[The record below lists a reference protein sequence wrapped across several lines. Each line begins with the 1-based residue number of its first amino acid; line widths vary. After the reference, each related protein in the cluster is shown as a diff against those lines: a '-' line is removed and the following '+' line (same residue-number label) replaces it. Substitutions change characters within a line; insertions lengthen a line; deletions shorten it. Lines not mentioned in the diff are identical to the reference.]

1 MAMEVRVRLFA
12 TLRDRVGAKE
22 VALELPEGATVAT
35 LREQIA
41 VAYPALVP
49 SLDNAIVAVNRQFA
63 APDTPLRA
71 EDEVALFPPVSGG
84 ISNTQYPNTQS
95 PIPTLCQITAD
106 ELDLNDI
113 VHRLTLPTTGAVV
126 IFTGAVRV
134 SEKVESG
141 KWKADRQVAQ
151 LYYEAY
157 VPMAEAKLQQVA
169 AEMRERFPHI
179 EGIALVQRVG
189 LLDAGEP
196 TIVVAV
202 SAPHRGDGCF
212 EAARY
217 GIDRIKEIVPVWKK
231 EIGPNGEVWIEGHYR
246 PEAGE

>member
-1 MAMEVRVRLFA
+1 MQVVVRLFA
-12 TLRDRVGAKE
+12 TLRDKVGAKE
-22 VALELPEGATVAT
+22 VALELPAGATVAT

-63 APDTPLRA
+63 SPDTRLHA
-71 EDEVALFPPVSGG
+71 EDEVAMFPPVSGG
-84 ISNTQYPNTQS
+84 GSNIQY
-95 PIPTLCQITAD
+95 PIPTLCQIATNQV
-106 ELDLNDI
+106 DLNDI
-113 VHRLTLPTTGAVV
+113 VRRLTLPGTGAVV
-126 IFTGAVRV
+126 IFTGAVRAID
-134 SEKVESG
+134 KA
-141 KWKADRQVAQ
+141 ADRQVAQ

-169 AEMRERFPHI
+169 AEMRERFPPI
-179 EGIALVQRVG
+179 EGIALIQRVG

-231 EIGPNGEVWIEGHYR
+231 EIGPNGQVWIEGHYR